1 MIIMKT
7 STSVTDVLRNFSDYI
22 NRVVYRRE
30 RFVLVR
36 GGKPVAELSPVPSG
50 TRLGD
55 LPGHLHELP
64 RLGPEAEVF
73 ARDLD
78 SARAGLESRPP
89 EDPWAS

>member
-1 MIIMKT
+1 MRI
-7 STSVTDVLRNFSDYI
+7 SASVTDVLRNFSEYI

-55 LPGHLHELP
+55 LPALLAGLP
-64 RLGPEAEVF
+64 RLGEDAEAF
-73 ARDLD
+73 AADVEA
-78 SARAGLESRPP
+78 ARAELEARPP
-89 EDPWAS
+89 EDPWPS